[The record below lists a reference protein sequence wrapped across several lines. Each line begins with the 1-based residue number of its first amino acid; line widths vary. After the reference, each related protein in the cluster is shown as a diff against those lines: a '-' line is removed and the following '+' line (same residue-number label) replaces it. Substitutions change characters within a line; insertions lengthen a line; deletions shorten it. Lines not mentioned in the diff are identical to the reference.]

1 MCRRDEIPTYG
12 EDFGPSAAG
21 PRLAPMLRGTVVTA
35 PDGHRWRV
43 GRRWMDRSLPDPRHR
58 YREHREKIFGDDS
71 GSGTLDVL
79 TLPDFDLLD
88 FDDSPVAAIAVAIGA
103 LLLFLILLPL
113 IGVALELIVLLVLL
127 WSGIVGRVFF
137 GRPWVVAAV
146 DLDDPERSAAFAVKG
161 WRRSGSAVEE
171 LKRTIAV
178 SGTPNIET
186 SD

>member
-1 MCRRDEIPTYG
+1 
-12 EDFGPSAAG
+12 
-21 PRLAPMLRGTVVTA
+21 MLQGTVVTS

-43 GRRWMDRSLPDPRHR
+43 GRRWVDRSLPDLRNR
-58 YREHREKIFGDDS
+58 FRLNREEAVDGGDLL
-71 GSGTLDVL
+71 GGL
-79 TLPDFDLLD
+79 TPPDFDMPDFDLVGI
-88 FDDSPVAAIAVAIGA
+88 DDSPAAAIAIAVGA

-137 GRPWVVAAV
+137 GRPWVVAAI

-161 WRRSGSAVEE
+161 WRRSGEGVEE

-178 SGTPNIET
+178 SGKPNIET

>member
-1 MCRRDEIPTYG
+1 
-12 EDFGPSAAG
+12 
-21 PRLAPMLRGTVVTA
+21 
-35 PDGHRWRV
+35 
-43 GRRWMDRSLPDPRHR
+43 MDRSLPDPRHR

-88 FDDSPVAAIAVAIGA
+88 FDDNPVAAIAVAIAVAIGA

-127 WSGIVGRVFF
+127 WSGIVGRLFF
-137 GRPWVVAAV
+137 GRPWVVAAI

-161 WRRSGSAVEE
+161 WRRSREAVAQLTREISVTGQPE
-171 LKRTIAV
+171 RFAEGV
-178 SGTPNIET
+178 SITPNP
-186 SD
+186 S

>member
-1 MCRRDEIPTYG
+1 
-12 EDFGPSAAG
+12 
-21 PRLAPMLRGTVVTA
+21 MLRGAVITS

-43 GRRWMDRSLPDPRHR
+43 GRRWMDRSMPDLRQR
-58 YREHREKIFGDDS
+58 FRANGERTAEDGGDF
-71 GSGTLDVL
+71 LNAL

-88 FDDSPVAAIAVAIGA
+88 FDDSPLGAIAIAVGA
-103 LLLFLILLPL
+103 LLLFLVLLPL
-113 IGVALELIVLLVLL
+113 IGVALELALLLVLF

-161 WRRSGSAVEE
+161 WRRSGPAVEE